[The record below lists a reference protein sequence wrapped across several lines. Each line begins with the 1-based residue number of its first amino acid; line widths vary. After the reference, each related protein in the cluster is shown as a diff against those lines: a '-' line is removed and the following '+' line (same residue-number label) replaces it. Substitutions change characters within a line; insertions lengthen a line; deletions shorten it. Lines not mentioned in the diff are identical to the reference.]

1 MSKPLVYEDCPGPD
15 GKPMRLP
22 VIPENASLEQ
32 IEDII
37 SAEGGAIM
45 TDEQQAA
52 FDKYINEGVTP
63 DGRIR

>member
-1 MSKPLVYEDCPGPD
+1 MSKPLVYEECQGID
-15 GKPMRLP
+15 GEPMLLP
-22 VIPENASLEQ
+22 VMPDDASLEQ
-32 IEDII
+32 MEDII
-37 SAEGGAIM
+37 TAEGGAVM